1 MDQKSMAKQAFDFQ
15 KNTLDSLID
24 SVATI
29 QDQAEKSLSFF
40 LDKNP
45 WVPEESKNVILE
57 WGNIYKKGRED
68 FKQSLDDG
76 LDRMG
81 SYLETAAE
89 AAGQAAKRT
98 AKSPE
103 EAAKK
108 ASESHG
114 RASES
119 GKQESKQS

>member
-1 MDQKSMAKQAFDFQ
+1 MDQKSMARQVFDYQ
-15 KNTLDSLID
+15 KTTFDSFIE

-45 WVPEESKNVILE
+45 WLPEESKNVILE
-57 WGNIYKKGRED
+57 WGNIYKKGRDD
-68 FKQSLDDG
+68 FKQALDDG

-81 SYLETAAE
+81 SYFENAAE
-89 AAGQAAKRT
+89 AAGQAAKKT
-98 AKSPE
+98 AKSTE

-119 GKQESKQS
+119 SRQESKQS